1 MNLDIYFQ
9 PIESIDVKKNTIGS
23 ICEIYNTN
31 FPDWESSDI
40 VLISVD
46 ENLGLPELTNLES
59 NHVKVRQQLYNYHL
73 AKGNTLKM
81 ADLGIIKKGAST
93 SDTYAALEDITAEI
107 QKKGK
112 LLLILGGT
120 QDLTY
125 ANYLGY
131 KKLEQ
136 TINVACIDQK
146 IDLEISSEAPI
157 SSNNFIN
164 HLLTFQPSFL
174 FNFSILGC
182 QQYYISEE
190 QLNLFDELY
199 FDYLRLGELNNNIKL
214 AEPYLRNSDII
225 SLDMSSIRRAE
236 FSGSTDNGPNGF
248 FANEIC
254 QIAKYAGIS
263 DKLSSFGAYN
273 FSKKLE
279 NHEVELSA
287 QIFYFIID
295 GYCRRKKD
303 YPIGTKKNHV
313 KYAVFHEELNHNLVF
328 HKSPKSQRWWL
339 EVPYPPL
346 KDFKFER
353 HNLVPCD
360 YEDYLTAQKGLIPD
374 LWWKTYR
381 KLN

>member
-9 PIESIDVKKNTIGS
+9 PIDSIEVKKNTIGS

-46 ENLGLPELTNLES
+46 ENLGFSELTSLES
-59 NHVKVRQQLYNYHL
+59 NHVKIRQQLYDYHL
-73 AKGNTLKM
+73 AKGNKLKM
-81 ADLGIIKKGAST
+81 ADLGIIKRGAST

-182 QQYYISEE
+182 QQYYISQE

-236 FSGSTDNGPNGF
+236 FSGSTDHGPNGF

-279 NHEVELSA
+279 NHEVELTA

-295 GYCRRKKD
+295 GYCHRKKD

>member
-59 NHVKVRQQLYNYHL
+59 NHVKIRQQLYNYHL
-73 AKGNTLKM
+73 AKGNKLKM

-93 SDTYAALEDITAEI
+93 SDIYAALEDITAEI

-146 IDLEISSEAPI
+146 VDLEISSEAPI

-236 FSGSTDNGPNGF
+236 FSGSTNNGPNGF

-279 NHEVELSA
+279 NHEVELTA
-287 QIFYFIID
+287 QIYYFIID
-295 GYCRRKKD
+295 GYCHRKKD

-328 HKSPKSQRWWL
+328 HKSSKSQRWWL

>member
-9 PIESIDVKKNTIGS
+9 PIDSIDIKKDTIGS

-46 ENLGLPELTNLES
+46 ENLGLNELPSLES
-59 NHVKVRQQLYNYHL
+59 NHIKIRQQLYDYHL
-73 AKGNTLKM
+73 AKGNKLKM
-81 ADLGIIKKGAST
+81 ADLGIIKRGAST

-136 TINVACIDQK
+136 TINVTCIDQK
-146 IDLEISSEAPI
+146 IDLEMGSEAPI

-236 FSGSTDNGPNGF
+236 FSGANENGPNGF

-273 FSKKLE
+273 FSKILDT
-279 NHEVELSA
+279 HEVELTA

-295 GYCRRKKD
+295 GFCHRKKD

-328 HKSPKSQRWWL
+328 HKSPTSQRWWL

-353 HNLVPCD
+353 HNLVPCN
-360 YEDYLTAQKGLIPD
+360 YEDYLTAQKGMIPD

>member
-9 PIESIDVKKNTIGS
+9 PIDSVDVKKNTIGS

-46 ENLGLPELTNLES
+46 ENLGLTELTSLES
-59 NHVKVRQQLYNYHL
+59 NHIKIRQQLYNYHL
-73 AKGNTLKM
+73 AKGNKLKM
-81 ADLGIIKKGAST
+81 ADLGIIKRGAST

-136 TINVACIDQK
+136 TINVTCIDQK
-146 IDLEISSEAPI
+146 IDLEMGSEAPI

-225 SLDMSSIRRAE
+225 SLDISSIRRAE
-236 FSGSTDNGPNGF
+236 FSGANENGPNGF

-273 FSKKLE
+273 FSKILDD
-279 NHEVELSA
+279 HEVELAA

-295 GYCRRKKD
+295 GFCHRKKD

-353 HNLVPCD
+353 HNLVPCN

>member
-9 PIESIDVKKNTIGS
+9 PIDSIEVKKNTIGS

-46 ENLGLPELTNLES
+46 ENLGFSELTSLES
-59 NHVKVRQQLYNYHL
+59 NHVKIRQQLYDYHL
-73 AKGNTLKM
+73 AKGNKLKM
-81 ADLGIIKKGAST
+81 ADLGIIKRGAST

-225 SLDMSSIRRAE
+225 SLDISSIRRAE
-236 FSGSTDNGPNGF
+236 FSGANENGPNGF

-273 FSKKLE
+273 FSKILDD
-279 NHEVELSA
+279 HEVELAA

-295 GYCRRKKD
+295 GFCHRKKD

-353 HNLVPCD
+353 HNLVPCN

>member
-31 FPDWESSDI
+31 FPEWESSDI

-182 QQYYISEE
+182 QQYYISQE

-279 NHEVELSA
+279 NHEVELTA

-295 GYCRRKKD
+295 GYCHRKKD

>member
-9 PIESIDVKKNTIGS
+9 PIDSIEVKKNTIGS

-46 ENLGLPELTNLES
+46 ENLGFSELTSLES
-59 NHVKVRQQLYNYHL
+59 NHVKIRQQLYDYHL
-73 AKGNTLKM
+73 ANGNKLKM
-81 ADLGIIKKGAST
+81 ADLGIIKRGAST

-136 TINVACIDQK
+136 TINVTCIDQK
-146 IDLEISSEAPI
+146 IDLEMGSEAPI

-225 SLDMSSIRRAE
+225 SLDISSVRRAE
-236 FSGSTDNGPNGF
+236 FSGANENGPNGF

-273 FSKKLE
+273 FSKILDD
-279 NHEVELSA
+279 HEVELAA

-295 GYCRRKKD
+295 GFCHRKKD

-353 HNLVPCD
+353 HNLVPCN

>member
-9 PIESIDVKKNTIGS
+9 PIDSIDVKKNTIGS

-46 ENLGLPELTNLES
+46 ENLGFPELPSLES
-59 NHVKVRQQLYNYHL
+59 NHVKIRQQLYDYHL
-73 AKGNTLKM
+73 AKGNKLKM
-81 ADLGIIKKGAST
+81 ADLGIIKRGAST

-136 TINVACIDQK
+136 TINVTCIDQK
-146 IDLEISSEAPI
+146 IDLEMGSEAPI

-236 FSGSTDNGPNGF
+236 FSGANENGPNGF

-273 FSKKLE
+273 FSKILDD
-279 NHEVELSA
+279 HEVELTA

-295 GYCRRKKD
+295 GFCHRKKD

-353 HNLVPCD
+353 HNLVPCN

>member
-9 PIESIDVKKNTIGS
+9 PIDSIDVKKNTIGS

-46 ENLGLPELTNLES
+46 ENLGLTELTSLES
-59 NHVKVRQQLYNYHL
+59 NHIKIRQQLYNYHL
-73 AKGNTLKM
+73 AKGNKLKM
-81 ADLGIIKKGAST
+81 ADLGIIKRGAST
-93 SDTYAALEDITAEI
+93 SDTYAAFEDITAEI

-136 TINVACIDQK
+136 TINVTCIDQK
-146 IDLEISSEAPI
+146 IDLEMGSEAPI

-236 FSGSTDNGPNGF
+236 FSGANENGPNGF

-273 FSKKLE
+273 FSKILDD
-279 NHEVELSA
+279 HEVELAA

-295 GYCRRKKD
+295 GFCNRKKD

-353 HNLVPCD
+353 HNLVPCN

>member
-9 PIESIDVKKNTIGS
+9 PIDSIDVKKNTIGS

-46 ENLGLPELTNLES
+46 ENLGFTELPSLES
-59 NHVKVRQQLYNYHL
+59 NHIKIRQQLYDYHL
-73 AKGNTLKM
+73 AKGNKLKM
-81 ADLGIIKKGAST
+81 ADLGIIKRGAST

-136 TINVACIDQK
+136 TINVTCIDQK
-146 IDLEISSEAPI
+146 IDLEMGSEAPI

-236 FSGSTDNGPNGF
+236 FSGANENGPNGF

-273 FSKKLE
+273 FSKILDD
-279 NHEVELSA
+279 HEVELAA

-295 GYCRRKKD
+295 GFCHRKKD

-353 HNLVPCD
+353 HNLVPCN

>member
-9 PIESIDVKKNTIGS
+9 PIDSIDVKKNTIGS
-23 ICEIYNTN
+23 ICDIYNTN

-46 ENLGLPELTNLES
+46 ENLGLTELPSLEI
-59 NHVKVRQQLYNYHL
+59 NHIKIRQQLYNYHL
-73 AKGNTLKM
+73 AKRNKLKM
-81 ADLGIIKKGAST
+81 ADLGIIKSGAST

-120 QDLTY
+120 QDFTY

-136 TINVACIDQK
+136 TINVTCIDQK
-146 IDLEISSEAPI
+146 IDLEMGSEAPI

-225 SLDMSSIRRAE
+225 SLDISSIRRAE
-236 FSGSTDNGPNGF
+236 FSGANENGPNGF

-273 FSKKLE
+273 FSKILDT
-279 NHEVELSA
+279 HEVELTA

-295 GYCRRKKD
+295 GFCHRKKD

-353 HNLVPCD
+353 HNLVPCN

>member
-9 PIESIDVKKNTIGS
+9 PIDSIDVKKNTIGS

-46 ENLGLPELTNLES
+46 ENLGFSELTSLES
-59 NHVKVRQQLYNYHL
+59 NHVKIRQQLYDYHL
-73 AKGNTLKM
+73 AKGNKLKM
-81 ADLGIIKKGAST
+81 ADLGIIKRGAST

-136 TINVACIDQK
+136 TINVTCIDQK
-146 IDLEISSEAPI
+146 IDLEMGSEAPI

-225 SLDMSSIRRAE
+225 SLDISSIRRAE
-236 FSGSTDNGPNGF
+236 FSGANENGPNGF

-273 FSKKLE
+273 FSKILDD
-279 NHEVELSA
+279 HEVELAA

-295 GYCRRKKD
+295 GFCHRKKD

-353 HNLVPCD
+353 HNLVPCNH
-360 YEDYLTAQKGLIPD
+360 EDYLTAQKGLIPD

>member
-9 PIESIDVKKNTIGS
+9 PIDSIDVKKNTIGS

-46 ENLGLPELTNLES
+46 ENLGFPELPSLES
-59 NHVKVRQQLYNYHL
+59 NHVKIRQQLYDYHL
-73 AKGNTLKM
+73 AKGNKLKM
-81 ADLGIIKKGAST
+81 ADLGIIKRGAST

-136 TINVACIDQK
+136 TINVTCIDQK
-146 IDLEISSEAPI
+146 IDLEMGSEAPI

-236 FSGSTDNGPNGF
+236 FSGANENGPNGF

-273 FSKKLE
+273 FSKILDD
-279 NHEVELSA
+279 HEVELAA

-295 GYCRRKKD
+295 GFCHRKKD

>member
-9 PIESIDVKKNTIGS
+9 PIDSIEVKKNTIGS

-46 ENLGLPELTNLES
+46 ENLGLTELPSLES
-59 NHVKVRQQLYNYHL
+59 NHIKIRQQLYNYHL
-73 AKGNTLKM
+73 AKGNKLKM
-81 ADLGIIKKGAST
+81 ADLGIIKRGAST

-136 TINVACIDQK
+136 TINVTCIDQK
-146 IDLEISSEAPI
+146 IDLEMGSEAPI

-236 FSGSTDNGPNGF
+236 FSGANENGPNGF

-273 FSKKLE
+273 FSKILDT
-279 NHEVELSA
+279 HEVELTA

-295 GYCRRKKD
+295 GFCHRKKD

-353 HNLVPCD
+353 HNLVPCN

>member
-9 PIESIDVKKNTIGS
+9 PIDSIDVKKNTIGS

-59 NHVKVRQQLYNYHL
+59 NHVKIRQQLYNYHL

-295 GYCRRKKD
+295 GYCHRKKD

>member
-9 PIESIDVKKNTIGS
+9 PIDSIDIKKDTIGS

-46 ENLGLPELTNLES
+46 ENLGLNELPSLES
-59 NHVKVRQQLYNYHL
+59 NHIKIRQQLYDYHL
-73 AKGNTLKM
+73 AKGNKLKM
-81 ADLGIIKKGAST
+81 ADLGIIKRGAST

-112 LLLILGGT
+112 LLLVLGGT

-136 TINVACIDQK
+136 TINVTCIDQK
-146 IDLEISSEAPI
+146 IDLEMGSEATI

-236 FSGSTDNGPNGF
+236 FSGTNENGPNGF

-273 FSKKLE
+273 FSKTLDT
-279 NHEVELSA
+279 HEVELTA
-287 QIFYFIID
+287 QIFYFVIN
-295 GYCRRKKD
+295 GFCHRKKD

-328 HKSPKSQRWWL
+328 HKSPTSQRWWL

-353 HNLVPCD
+353 HNLVPCN
-360 YEDYLTAQKGLIPD
+360 YEDYLTAQKGMIPD

>member
-9 PIESIDVKKNTIGS
+9 PIDSIDVKKNTIGS

-46 ENLGLPELTNLES
+46 ENLGLTELPSLES
-59 NHVKVRQQLYNYHL
+59 NHIKIRQQLYDYHL
-73 AKGNTLKM
+73 AKGNKLKM
-81 ADLGIIKKGAST
+81 ADLGIIKRGAST

-136 TINVACIDQK
+136 TINVTCVDQK
-146 IDLEISSEAPI
+146 IDLEMGSEAPI

-236 FSGSTDNGPNGF
+236 FSGANENGPNGF

-263 DKLSSFGAYN
+263 DKLSSFGTYN
-273 FSKKLE
+273 FSKILDD
-279 NHEVELSA
+279 HEVELAA

-295 GYCRRKKD
+295 GFCHRKKD

-353 HNLVPCD
+353 HNLVPCN

>member
-59 NHVKVRQQLYNYHL
+59 NHVKIRQQLYNYHL

-81 ADLGIIKKGAST
+81 ADLGVIKKGAST

-279 NHEVELSA
+279 NHEVELTA
-287 QIFYFIID
+287 QIFYFLID
-295 GYCRRKKD
+295 GYCHRKKD

>member
-9 PIESIDVKKNTIGS
+9 PIDSIDIKKNTIGS

-46 ENLGLPELTNLES
+46 ENLGFSELPSLES
-59 NHVKVRQQLYNYHL
+59 NHVKIRQQLYDYHL
-73 AKGNTLKM
+73 AKGNKLKM

-136 TINVACIDQK
+136 TINVTCIDQK
-146 IDLEISSEAPI
+146 IDLEMGSEAPI

-236 FSGSTDNGPNGF
+236 FSGANENGPNGF

-273 FSKKLE
+273 FSKILDD
-279 NHEVELSA
+279 HEVELAA

-295 GYCRRKKD
+295 GFCHRKKD

-353 HNLVPCD
+353 HNLVPCN

>member
-9 PIESIDVKKNTIGS
+9 PIDSIDIKKDTIGS

-46 ENLGLPELTNLES
+46 ENLGFSELTSLES
-59 NHVKVRQQLYNYHL
+59 NHVKIRQQLYDYHL
-73 AKGNTLKM
+73 AKGNKLKM
-81 ADLGIIKKGAST
+81 ADLGIIKRGAST

-136 TINVACIDQK
+136 TINVTCIDQK
-146 IDLEISSEAPI
+146 IDLETGSEAPI

-199 FDYLRLGELNNNIKL
+199 FDYLRLGELNNNINL

-236 FSGSTDNGPNGF
+236 FSGANENGPNGF

-273 FSKKLE
+273 FSKILDD
-279 NHEVELSA
+279 HEVELAA

-295 GYCRRKKD
+295 GFCHRKKD

-353 HNLVPCD
+353 HNLVPCN

>member
-9 PIESIDVKKNTIGS
+9 PIDSIDVKKNTIGS

-46 ENLGLPELTNLES
+46 ENLGFPELPSLES
-59 NHVKVRQQLYNYHL
+59 NHVKIRQQLYDYHL
-73 AKGNTLKM
+73 AKGNKLKM
-81 ADLGIIKKGAST
+81 ADLGIIKRGAST

-136 TINVACIDQK
+136 TINVTCIDQK
-146 IDLEISSEAPI
+146 IDLEMGSEAPI

-236 FSGSTDNGPNGF
+236 FSGANENGPNGF

-273 FSKKLE
+273 FSKILDD
-279 NHEVELSA
+279 HEVELAA

-295 GYCRRKKD
+295 GFCHRKKD

-353 HNLVPCD
+353 HNLVPCN

>member
-1 MNLDIYFQ
+1 MNLDIYFH

-46 ENLGLPELTNLES
+46 ENLGLPELTNQES

-164 HLLTFQPSFL
+164 HLLTFQP
-174 FNFSILGC
+174 
-182 QQYYISEE
+182 E
-190 QLNLFDELY
+190 
-199 FDYLRLGELNNNIKL
+199 
-214 AEPYLRNSDII
+214 
-225 SLDMSSIRRAE
+225 
-236 FSGSTDNGPNGF
+236 
-248 FANEIC
+248 
-254 QIAKYAGIS
+254 
-263 DKLSSFGAYN
+263 
-273 FSKKLE
+273 
-279 NHEVELSA
+279 
-287 QIFYFIID
+287 
-295 GYCRRKKD
+295 
-303 YPIGTKKNHV
+303 
-313 KYAVFHEELNHNLVF
+313 
-328 HKSPKSQRWWL
+328 
-339 EVPYPPL
+339 
-346 KDFKFER
+346 
-353 HNLVPCD
+353 
-360 YEDYLTAQKGLIPD
+360 
-374 LWWKTYR
+374 
-381 KLN
+381 

>member
-9 PIESIDVKKNTIGS
+9 PIDSIDIKKDTIGS

-46 ENLGLPELTNLES
+46 ENLGLNELPSLES
-59 NHVKVRQQLYNYHL
+59 NHIKIRQQLYDYHL
-73 AKGNTLKM
+73 AKGNKLKM
-81 ADLGIIKKGAST
+81 ADLGIIKRGAST

-136 TINVACIDQK
+136 TINVTCIDQK
-146 IDLEISSEAPI
+146 IDLEMGSEAPI

-236 FSGSTDNGPNGF
+236 FSGTNENGPNGF

-273 FSKKLE
+273 FSKILDT
-279 NHEVELSA
+279 HEVELTA

-295 GYCRRKKD
+295 GFCHRKKD

-328 HKSPKSQRWWL
+328 HKSPTSQRWWL

-353 HNLVPCD
+353 HNLVPCN
-360 YEDYLTAQKGLIPD
+360 YEDYLTAQKGMIPD

>member
-279 NHEVELSA
+279 NHEVELTA
-287 QIFYFIID
+287 QIFYFLID
-295 GYCRRKKD
+295 GYCHRKKD

>member
-9 PIESIDVKKNTIGS
+9 PIDSIEVKKNTIGS

-46 ENLGLPELTNLES
+46 ENLGFSELTSLES
-59 NHVKVRQQLYNYHL
+59 NHVKIRQQLYDYHL
-73 AKGNTLKM
+73 ANGNKLKM
-81 ADLGIIKKGAST
+81 ADLGIIKRGAST

-136 TINVACIDQK
+136 TINVTCIDQK
-146 IDLEISSEAPI
+146 IDLEMGSEAPI

-236 FSGSTDNGPNGF
+236 FSGANENGPNGF

-273 FSKKLE
+273 FSKILDT
-279 NHEVELSA
+279 HEVELTA

-295 GYCRRKKD
+295 GFCHRKKD

-353 HNLVPCD
+353 HNLVPCN

>member
-9 PIESIDVKKNTIGS
+9 PIDSIDIKKDTIGS

-46 ENLGLPELTNLES
+46 ENLGLNELPSLES
-59 NHVKVRQQLYNYHL
+59 NHIKIRQQLYDYHL
-73 AKGNTLKM
+73 AKGNKLKM
-81 ADLGIIKKGAST
+81 ADLGIIKRGAST

-136 TINVACIDQK
+136 TINVTCIDQK
-146 IDLEISSEAPI
+146 IDLEMGSEAPI

-225 SLDMSSIRRAE
+225 SIDMSSIRRAE
-236 FSGSTDNGPNGF
+236 FSGTNENGPNGF

-273 FSKKLE
+273 FSKILDT
-279 NHEVELSA
+279 HEVELTA

-295 GYCRRKKD
+295 GFCHRKKD

-328 HKSPKSQRWWL
+328 HKSPTSQRWWL

-353 HNLVPCD
+353 HNLVPCN
-360 YEDYLTAQKGLIPD
+360 YEDYLTAQKGMIPD

>member
-59 NHVKVRQQLYNYHL
+59 NHVKIRQQLYNYHL
-73 AKGNTLKM
+73 AKGNKLKM

-146 IDLEISSEAPI
+146 IDLEISSESPI

-199 FDYLRLGELNNNIKL
+199 FDYLRLGELNHNIKL

-273 FSKKLE
+273 FSKNLE
-279 NHEVELSA
+279 KHEVELTA

-295 GYCRRKKD
+295 GYCHRKKD
-303 YPIGTKKNHV
+303 YPVGTKKNHV

-353 HNLVPCD
+353 HNLVPCN
-360 YEDYLTAQKGLIPD
+360 YEDYLTSQKGLIPD

>member
-9 PIESIDVKKNTIGS
+9 PIDSIDVKKNTIGS

-46 ENLGLPELTNLES
+46 ENLGFPELPSLES
-59 NHVKVRQQLYNYHL
+59 NHVKIRQQLYDYHL
-73 AKGNTLKM
+73 AKGNKLKM

-136 TINVACIDQK
+136 TINVTCIDQK
-146 IDLEISSEAPI
+146 IDLEMGSEAPI

-236 FSGSTDNGPNGF
+236 FSGANENGPNGF

-273 FSKKLE
+273 FSKILDD
-279 NHEVELSA
+279 HEVELAA

-295 GYCRRKKD
+295 GFCHRKKD

-353 HNLVPCD
+353 HNLVPCN

>member
-146 IDLEISSEAPI
+146 IDLEISSEASI

-295 GYCRRKKD
+295 GYCHRKKD

>member
-59 NHVKVRQQLYNYHL
+59 NHVKIRQQLYNYHL

-182 QQYYISEE
+182 QQYYISQE

-279 NHEVELSA
+279 NHEVELTA

-295 GYCRRKKD
+295 GFCHRKKD

>member
-9 PIESIDVKKNTIGS
+9 PIDSIDIKKDTIGS

-46 ENLGLPELTNLES
+46 ENLGLNELPSLES
-59 NHVKVRQQLYNYHL
+59 NHIKIRQQLYDYHL
-73 AKGNTLKM
+73 AKGNKLKM
-81 ADLGIIKKGAST
+81 ADLGIIKRGAST

-136 TINVACIDQK
+136 TINVTCIDQK
-146 IDLEISSEAPI
+146 IDLEMGSEAPI

-236 FSGSTDNGPNGF
+236 FSGTNENGPNGF

-273 FSKKLE
+273 FSKILDT
-279 NHEVELSA
+279 HEVELTA

-295 GYCRRKKD
+295 GFCHRKKD

-353 HNLVPCD
+353 HNLVPCN
-360 YEDYLTAQKGLIPD
+360 YEDYLTAQKGMIPD

>member
-59 NHVKVRQQLYNYHL
+59 SHVKIRQQLYNYHL

-112 LLLILGGT
+112 LLLIIGGT

>member
-236 FSGSTDNGPNGF
+236 FSGSTENGPNGF

-279 NHEVELSA
+279 NHEVELTA

-295 GYCRRKKD
+295 GYCHRKKD

>member
-59 NHVKVRQQLYNYHL
+59 NHVKIRQQLYNYHL
-73 AKGNTLKM
+73 AKGNKLKM

-146 IDLEISSEAPI
+146 VDLEISSEAPI

-236 FSGSTDNGPNGF
+236 FSGSTNNGPNGF

-279 NHEVELSA
+279 NHEVELTA
-287 QIFYFIID
+287 QIYYFIID
-295 GYCRRKKD
+295 GYCHRKKD

-328 HKSPKSQRWWL
+328 HKSSKSQRWWL

>member
-9 PIESIDVKKNTIGS
+9 SIDSIDVKKNTIGS

-46 ENLGLPELTNLES
+46 ENLGLTELTSLES
-59 NHVKVRQQLYNYHL
+59 NHIKIRQQLYNYHL
-73 AKGNTLKM
+73 AKGNKLKM
-81 ADLGIIKKGAST
+81 ADLGIIKRGAST

-120 QDLTY
+120 QDFTY

-136 TINVACIDQK
+136 TINVTCIDQK
-146 IDLEISSEAPI
+146 IDLEMGSEAPI

-236 FSGSTDNGPNGF
+236 FSGANENGPNGF

-273 FSKKLE
+273 FSKILDD
-279 NHEVELSA
+279 HEVELAA

-295 GYCRRKKD
+295 GFCHRKKD

-353 HNLVPCD
+353 HNLVPCN

>member
-9 PIESIDVKKNTIGS
+9 PIDSINIKKDTIGS

-46 ENLGLPELTNLES
+46 ENLGLNELPSLES
-59 NHVKVRQQLYNYHL
+59 NHIKIRQQLYDYHL
-73 AKGNTLKM
+73 AKGNKLKM
-81 ADLGIIKKGAST
+81 ADLGIIKRGAST

-136 TINVACIDQK
+136 TINVTCIDQK
-146 IDLEISSEAPI
+146 IDLEMGSEAPI

-236 FSGSTDNGPNGF
+236 FSGTNENGPNGF

-273 FSKKLE
+273 FSKILDT
-279 NHEVELSA
+279 HEVELTA

-295 GYCRRKKD
+295 GFCHRKKD

-328 HKSPKSQRWWL
+328 HKSPTSQRWWL

-353 HNLVPCD
+353 HNLVPCN
-360 YEDYLTAQKGLIPD
+360 YEDYLTAQKGMIPD

>member
-59 NHVKVRQQLYNYHL
+59 NHVKIRQQLYNYHL
-73 AKGNTLKM
+73 AKGNKLKM

-146 IDLEISSEAPI
+146 IDLEISSESPI

-199 FDYLRLGELNNNIKL
+199 FDYLRLGELNHNIKL

-273 FSKKLE
+273 FSKNLE
-279 NHEVELSA
+279 YHEVELTA

-295 GYCRRKKD
+295 GYCHRKKD
-303 YPIGTKKNHV
+303 YPVGTKKNHV

-353 HNLVPCD
+353 HNLVPCN
-360 YEDYLTAQKGLIPD
+360 YEDYLTSQKGLIPD